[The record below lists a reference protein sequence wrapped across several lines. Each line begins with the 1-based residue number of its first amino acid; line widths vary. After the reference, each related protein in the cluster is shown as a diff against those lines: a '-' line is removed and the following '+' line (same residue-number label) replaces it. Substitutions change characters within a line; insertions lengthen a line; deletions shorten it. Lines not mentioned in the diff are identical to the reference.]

1 MDNYGLFPKKGKNK
15 NTYTNAQIY
24 KSNNNT
30 IQYNTIQNNTIQNN
44 TKQYKTNKTKQ
55 NKTEITMKQQIF
67 YSFASLVL
75 STYVDAGAIGCSPEM
90 TCGDNNR
97 ICGYDTS
104 NKDKA
109 KMSCYNQNESRVF
122 SCEGFQSEQSCSNAF
137 DFWKKLNS
145 EFYMSDGEVIAPE
158 FLRNFTIPM
167 PIWDKIH
174 HVNSRLEDTLS
185 PTCIDYINNVDR
197 KLASLELEGTW
208 GVYISS
214 GELNGYPVDKDDAIE
229 WAEKQQHNKI
239 NRFKFYLSNIDWRSD
254 WAYSSGYKVN
264 QDRFWKQVLKHVGTD
279 CMVAVDTLHN
289 FLFYLKENHNTAY
302 VALVNKV
309 KTLNE
314 ENLSNN
320 KVHGVPK
327 WLKITDFVGLYID
340 MIPVIIYIL
349 PEISF
354 VAVDTVAVDAAGE
367 VAAEAGSDV
376 AADSG
381 IDASDIPTT
390 DGGEIINGGDGRI
403 FNQLNVVVPY
413 DLPTDFSDL
422 VNGGVIQFDA

>member
-1 MDNYGLFPKKGKNK
+1 MFPKKGKNK

-67 YSFASLVL
+67 YSFASLVVTSL
-75 STYVDAGAIGCSPEM
+75 STSTSVHAGAIGCSPEM
-90 TCGDNNR
+90 TCGDSNR
-97 ICGYDTS
+97 ICGYNTNEKS
-104 NKDKA
+104 KG
-109 KMSCYNQNESRVF
+109 MTCYNQNESRVF

-145 EFYMSDGEVIAPE
+145 EFELSDGEVIAPE
-158 FLRNFTIPM
+158 FLRDFTIPM

-185 PTCIDYINNVDR
+185 PTCIDYINDVDR

-214 GELNGYPVDKDDAIE
+214 GEINGYPVDKDDAIK

-327 WLKITDFVGLYID
+327 WLK
-340 MIPVIIYIL
+340 M
-349 PEISF
+349 
-354 VAVDTVAVDAAGE
+354 VDLAA
-367 VAAEAGSDV
+367 
-376 AADSG
+376 
-381 IDASDIPTT
+381 
-390 DGGEIINGGDGRI
+390 
-403 FNQLNVVVPY
+403 FKK
-413 DLPTDFSDL
+413 F
-422 VNGGVIQFDA
+422 